1 MNMCMLEVAMREK
14 CRSSHFQSKG
24 VLLLGEGGGGGS
36 VAHYMPL
43 FDRYKILAKEAIHF
57 NFLQPYALPEV
68 VKGTFK
74 YLFSVFRCLSLFI
87 TCYCSV
93 VGQTMTIFVRT

>member
-1 MNMCMLEVAMREK
+1 MQKQPFPVEGGAFAGR
-14 CRSSHFQSKG
+14 
-24 VLLLGEGGGGGS
+24 GGGGGS
-36 VAHYMPL
+36 VSHYMPL

>member
-1 MNMCMLEVAMREK
+1 MQKQPFPVEGGA
-14 CRSSHFQSKG
+14 FAG
-24 VLLLGEGGGGGS
+24 GGGGGGS
-36 VAHYMPL
+36 VSHYMPL